1 MSDFWPR
8 VLAAN
13 GNTDKVISDKDRP
26 ILGYVSNVEACL
38 HTEDHGFTVNMFFDE
53 NQYMEV
59 NELSVSFF
67 MQKQNVVERIE
78 GTEITWKAGCD
89 PTHMKK
95 TKKKKGKKI
104 TENKK
109 VPSFFDLFAS
119 HVAKEGDNDEDSDDE
134 TAQQMDEALDLGNEI
149 KDSIVP
155 LALEQYLGV
164 IEVGADDSED
174 DDDDDD
180 DDEDEAPAKGG
191 KPLGGKG
198 GNADAPKGKDGKEC
212 K

>member
-1 MSDFWPR
+1 
-8 VLAAN
+8 
-13 GNTDKVISDKDRP
+13 
-26 ILGYVSNVEACL
+26 
-38 HTEDHGFTVNMFFDE
+38 
-53 NQYMEV
+53 
-59 NELSVSFF
+59 
-67 MQKQNVVERIE
+67 
-78 GTEITWKAGCD
+78 
-89 PTHMKK
+89 
-95 TKKKKGKKI
+95 
-104 TENKK
+104 
-109 VPSFFDLFAS
+109 
-119 HVAKEGDNDEDSDDE
+119 
-134 TAQQMDEALDLGNEI
+134 MDEALDLGNEI

-198 GNADAPKGKDGKEC
+198 GNADVPKGKDGKEC